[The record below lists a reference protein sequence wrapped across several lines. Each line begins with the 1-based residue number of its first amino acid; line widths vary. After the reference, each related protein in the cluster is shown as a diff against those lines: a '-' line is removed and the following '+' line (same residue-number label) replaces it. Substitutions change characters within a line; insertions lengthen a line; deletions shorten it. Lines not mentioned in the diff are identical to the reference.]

1 MALNDIF
8 PTGIEFLAEILPNS
22 NIKIL
27 NLSKNMLG
35 DESIMMLCNNKT
47 LQKLDVSSSRL
58 TDKGFLH
65 FLEFVM
71 DIQDFISLRAN
82 DNYISEKVEKV
93 LIEILDKNKFI
104 QDLQVNGNRL
114 SLCCLNRIQKIISRN
129 IKLFE
134 EKEPNKIRSEIY
146 KLKYE

>member
-1 MALNDIF
+1 
-8 PTGIEFLAEILPNS
+8 
-22 NIKIL
+22 
-27 NLSKNMLG
+27 
-35 DESIMMLCNNKT
+35 
-47 LQKLDVSSSRL
+47 
-58 TDKGFLH
+58 
-65 FLEFVM
+65 M